1 MVYTY
6 IYIYCTKH
14 NTYLKGYY
22 QQISVYLHFTHNNTK
37 KYRQLYCSISICEN
51 NSEAVTH

>member
-6 IYIYCTKH
+6 IYILSKH